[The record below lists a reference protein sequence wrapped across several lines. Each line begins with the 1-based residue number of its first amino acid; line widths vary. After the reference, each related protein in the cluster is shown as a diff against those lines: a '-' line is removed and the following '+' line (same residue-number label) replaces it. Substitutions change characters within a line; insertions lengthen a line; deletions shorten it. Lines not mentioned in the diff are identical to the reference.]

1 MDPYQSG
8 AFCICCFAN
17 RNQGNPTYLLNV
29 FLRVS
34 TSGLGTVAVQ
44 RPAHTRA
51 DSITERTG
59 LTLCSLDE
67 RSVTNLPSGS
77 VFLLS
82 VRHSPIAECD
92 TLNGTHTHTR
102 CGGAY
107 IDSSA
112 SGPSRPYY
120 SPTRQGSHPRN
131 GHLLCEAV
139 LDGRQCPSV
148 L

>member
-1 MDPYQSG
+1 MLKIFSS
-8 AFCICCFAN
+8 
-17 RNQGNPTYLLNV
+17 
-29 FLRVS
+29 VS
-34 TSGLGTVAVQ
+34 TSGLGKVAVQ

-92 TLNGTHTHTR
+92 TLSGTHTHTLWR
-102 CGGAY
+102 RVHRFVSERAQQALLLSYTTGVTSPQRSSLVRGG
-107 IDSSA
+107 
-112 SGPSRPYY
+112 P
-120 SPTRQGSHPRN
+120 
-131 GHLLCEAV
+131 
-139 LDGRQCPSV
+139 
-148 L
+148 